1 MEIGTQENKETGKY
15 GNLENLLKGQYGNW
29 EINNLE
35 FCNLAW
41 EQGNRE
47 LGNWG
52 IGEKENRGIGEL
64 GIGGVEEKRKKE
76 NNRIRK
82 QAIDMESC

>member
-1 MEIGTQENKETGKY
+1 MEIGTQENKESGKY

-35 FCNLAW
+35 FGYLAW

-52 IGEKENRGIGEL
+52 IGVQGKRRIGEL
-64 GIGGVEEKRKKE
+64 GNWELGELKKREKRK
-76 NNRIRK
+76 I
-82 QAIDMESC
+82 IG

>member
-15 GNLENLLKGQYGNW
+15 GNLENLLKGETGNW
-29 EINNLE
+29 EIKNLE
-35 FCNLAW
+35 FGNLAW

-52 IGEKENRGIGEL
+52 IGVKMKRRIGELRNQGIEEL
-64 GIGGVEEKRKKE
+64 GIGGVEEKRK
-76 NNRIRK
+76 RK
-82 QAIDMESC
+82 LIG